1 MREGVNLVGEK
12 SIAFSFR
19 IINLYKFLIGKREM
33 ILSKQILR
41 SGTSIGANI
50 SESVFAESNMDFIH
64 KLSISRKE
72 ANETKYW
79 LLLLQKGEY
88 ISEIEFNSMLQDC
101 VELIKI
107 LTSIIISSKKKAL
120 TKS

>member
-1 MREGVNLVGEK
+1 MREGVNWVGEK

>member
-1 MREGVNLVGEK
+1 MGEK

>member
-1 MREGVNLVGEK
+1 MVGEK

-107 LTSIIISSKKKAL
+107 LTSIIISSKKKAV
-120 TKS
+120 TKL

>member
-1 MREGVNLVGEK
+1 
-12 SIAFSFR
+12 
-19 IINLYKFLIGKREM
+19 M

>member
-1 MREGVNLVGEK
+1 
-12 SIAFSFR
+12 
-19 IINLYKFLIGKREM
+19 M

-107 LTSIIISSKKKAL
+107 LTSIIISSKKKAV
-120 TKS
+120 TKL

>member
-107 LTSIIISSKKKAL
+107 LTSIIISSKKKAV
-120 TKS
+120 TKL

>member
-1 MREGVNLVGEK
+1 MVGEK